1 MPAHAC
7 ANLCPQSRQRQ
18 AHITPPQAPHCD
30 LAVATQPWV
39 RRAAAAQQGGVPAAA
54 GGAPALVR
62 LGARVQRERVAR
74 HEVARARRAVEGA
87 VRRQVLVELRPAA
100 DPSQTLSVR
109 RGRSSPGSALRPH
122 PDLALLCMSQCPE
135 TSCACVAARHVRVS
149 STKQRR
155 APGLAE
161 ATPPHTCVCCNQLPK
176 APFTSYLLTWLAGSV
191 PAGPAASARKR
202 HCLRRSPGGTSTR
215 AVREQQRDEPRP
227 ELLDR
232 SASGAPVGCAHRP
245 QPRAVRLCEQ
255 LTLVA
260 LLVHVV
266 PHLPAIAPVTHWRQ
280 GTSLL
285 LVAF

>member
-109 RGRSSPGSALRPH
+109 RGRSSPGSDLRPH
-122 PDLALLCMSQCPE
+122 PDLALLCMSQCPK

-149 STKQRR
+149 STKRRR

-161 ATPPHTCVCCNQLPK
+161 ATPLHTCV
-176 APFTSYLLTWLAGSV
+176 
-191 PAGPAASARKR
+191 AASFLK
-202 HCLRRSPGGTSTR
+202 LP
-215 AVREQQRDEPRP
+215 
-227 ELLDR
+227 
-232 SASGAPVGCAHRP
+232 
-245 QPRAVRLCEQ
+245 
-255 LTLVA
+255 
-260 LLVHVV
+260 
-266 PHLPAIAPVTHWRQ
+266 LPATY
-280 GTSLL
+280 
-285 LVAF
+285 